1 MIKFNFFSMQC
12 LLHSTDVFKGESI
25 RKMICPIY
33 VSLLLYHFLT
43 DYMIQY
49 GYSISKKYMKRM
61 LLHYKRPQGGVV
73 CCSEALL

>member
-1 MIKFNFFSMQC
+1 MQC

-49 GYSISKKYMKRM
+49 SISKKYMKRM

-73 CCSEALL
+73 RQGKCCSEALL